1 MKAQALATIVLA
13 AAGLTLAGCAAT
25 GAAQSNT
32 APVIQVGASNSPHIP
47 PSVDPVRQTTATD
60 TDNGRTITVAVGDQL
75 KITLHSTYWHF
86 GAAPSGTALRP
97 AGQPATEG
105 TPAGPNNHCVPGEGC
120 GTVTAGFDATTPG
133 TAVVTATRTSC
144 GEAMAC
150 TGRSGSYRLTVV
162 VR

>member
-1 MKAQALATIVLA
+1 MLSTIVLA

-25 GAAQSNT
+25 AQGYT
-32 APVIQVGASNSPHIP
+32 APGIQVASSSTHVP
-47 PSVDPVRQTTATD
+47 PSIDPVGQTTATD

-86 GAAPSGTALRP
+86 AAPTGNALRP
-97 AGQPATEG
+97 AGQPVTEG
-105 TPAGPNNHCVPGEGC
+105 IPAGPNNHCVPGEGC

-133 TAVVTATRTSC
+133 TAVVTASRTSC

-150 TGRSGSYRLTVV
+150 TGRAGTYRLTVV